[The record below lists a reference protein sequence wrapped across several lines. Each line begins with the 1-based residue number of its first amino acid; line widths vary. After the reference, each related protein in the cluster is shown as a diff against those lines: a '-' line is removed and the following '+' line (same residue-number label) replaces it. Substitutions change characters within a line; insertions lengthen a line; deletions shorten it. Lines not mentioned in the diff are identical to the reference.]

1 MLTVNVH
8 EAKTQLSR
16 LLEVVEAGEEVV
28 IARAGRPVAR
38 LVGLAPA
45 TPKRRLG
52 LLEGRFTVPADFDA
66 PLPDDVLALFEG
78 REDVDAHNAIRSR

>member
-16 LLEVVEAGEEVV
+16 LLAAVEAGEEVV
-28 IARAGRPVAR
+28 IARSGRPVAR
-38 LVGLAPA
+38 LVGLAPEA
-45 TPKRRLG
+45 PRRRLG
-52 LLEGRFTVPADFDA
+52 SLAGKFTVPDDFDD

-78 REDVDAHNAIRSR
+78 R